1 MIMNE
6 KELLNQFLNAF
17 PDSTHPLDKQRFI
30 LYALEC
36 IKNRHSIDIEAMER
50 KGISPDMISE
60 YQNGYEWLR
69 DAFRILSG
77 DKL

>member
-1 MIMNE
+1 MNE

-17 PDSTHPLDKQRFI
+17 PDSTHLLDKQRFI

-36 IKNRHSIDIEAMER
+36 IKNRHFIDIEAMEQ
-50 KGISPDMISE
+50 KGISSDMISE
-60 YQNGYEWLR
+60 YQTGYEWLR
-69 DAFRILSG
+69 DAFRILNG